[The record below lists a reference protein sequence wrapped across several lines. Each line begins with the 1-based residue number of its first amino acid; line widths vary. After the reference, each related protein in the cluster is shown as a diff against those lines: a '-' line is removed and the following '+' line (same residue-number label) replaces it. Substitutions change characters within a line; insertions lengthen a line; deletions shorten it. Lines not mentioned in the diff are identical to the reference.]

1 MNCEICGNKI
11 IEKPNRVVVEGS
23 RLVVCRKCSGFSET
37 SWESEFQRS
46 QITKTIKPSSTFRDS
61 RRNLKI
67 KSTSKNFEDYEITEN
82 FSKSLQKGRTKMGI
96 SQEEL
101 AKLLKER
108 LSVIQKIESD
118 KISPSIKL
126 SREIERVLKIELLTT
141 QESTKKLDTKG
152 DVGSE
157 LTIGDIF
164 QYKKKEKTEGI

>member
-1 MNCEICGNKI
+1 MNCEICGKEIFERHRRVI
-11 IEKPNRVVVEGS
+11 IEGS
-23 RLVVCRKCSGFSET
+23 KLVVCGKCSEFGETTWKGTIET
-37 SWESEFQRS
+37 SNIGEANKLMPLLRMAKNRLRS
-46 QITKTIKPSSTFRDS
+46 K
-61 RRNLKI
+61 N
-67 KSTSKNFEDYEITEN
+67 TSKNLEDYDIIEDFADSI
-82 FSKSLQKGRTKMGI
+82 QKGRRKMGI

-164 QYKKKEKTEGI
+164 QYKK